1 MIGLTFRTNSYVK
14 NGGNN
19 AGNWNGGRGER
30 RDRKGKEASK
40 YTRDED
46 IVGDRQEDP
55 DETSK
60 REHCPLGKRCK
71 Q

>member
-14 NGGNN
+14 NGGKN
-19 AGNWNGGRGER
+19 AGNWNGGRGGTE
-30 RDRKGKEASK
+30 KEKKQAIHK
-40 YTRDED
+40 RDED